1 MNVLTPRRHGSS
13 ALEYVGI
20 GGLRVDPKV
29 SGHVAVPLV
38 AGTLG
43 SVLLVLGSFSVGW
56 LASTSPINRWQW
68 LIPYRTQESGVMI
81 GTVLLTLGCWV
92 MFWAWLRLGQVVR
105 PFGGGALRTVN
116 VATAL
121 WCLPQLAA
129 LPIFSRDIFAYVG
142 QGRLMVAGQDPYVDG
157 ISSLSNWFQL
167 GTDATWAN
175 DGTPYGP
182 VFLWIEEAVVAATGP
197 ENPDLAIFLFRLAAV
212 AGVILTM
219 VFVPLLCRELHVNGA
234 WAQWI
239 TSANPLFIIS
249 FVASGHNDALMVGL
263 ALAGTYCALRAGRPR
278 PGRAR
283 MASVCWGV
291 AGVVLATLSL
301 GVKPITLV
309 LLPFIGLLWAGPK
322 AGWISRFVH
331 WTVTAALALAI
342 MLVVGHLNGFGF
354 GWLSVMLGTGT
365 GTVPWSP
372 IGILTSLT
380 QGLYGILDWDAS
392 EVEGTFK
399 TIGRV
404 ISVVVVLILM
414 FVGRQDRVLER
425 MTWAFTALVVLSPII
440 QPWYLLWLLPFFAVI
455 GLRDNWQIKWV
466 VFTVGYFLAFGA
478 SDQLFTWQFLDIA
491 DEVVHLSLL
500 VSAICLGWI
509 LVVDRKT
516 SRFVKDDWH
525 VRPALGAL
533 LGRRTTTP
541 PGLERAEADRMPD
554 SAAPASAE
562 ATSAEATSA
571 EATDEPG
578 GGR

>member
-1 MNVLTPRRHGSS
+1 MNVLTPPSRGSS
-13 ALEYVGI
+13 APEYVGI

-29 SGHVAVPLV
+29 GGWTAVPLL

-43 SVLLVLGSFSVGW
+43 SLLLVLGSFSVGW

-68 LIPYRTQESGVMI
+68 LIPYRTQEGGVML

-92 MFWAWLRLGQVVR
+92 MFWAWLRLGQVIR

-116 VATAL
+116 LATVL
-121 WCLPQLAA
+121 WCLPQLLA

-167 GTDATWAN
+167 GTDTTWAN

-182 VFLWIEEAVVAATGP
+182 VFLWIEQAVVAVTGP
-197 ENPDLAIFLFRLAAV
+197 QNPDLAIFLFRLAAV
-212 AGVILTM
+212 AGVVLTL

-234 WAQWI
+234 WAVWI
-239 TSANPLFIIS
+239 TAANPLFTIS

-278 PGRAR
+278 PTEGPA
-283 MASVCWGV
+283 ASAAWGV
-291 AGVVLATLSL
+291 AAVVLTTLSI
-301 GVKPITLV
+301 GIKPITMV
-309 LLPFIGLLWAGPK
+309 LLPFIALLWAGPA
-322 AGWISRFVH
+322 AGWIRRFVM
-331 WTVTAALALAI
+331 WGITAALAFGI
-342 MLVVGHLNGFGF
+342 MFVVGRLNGFGF
-354 GWLSVMLGTGT
+354 GWLEVMLGTGT

-372 IGILTSLT
+372 IGILNDLT
-380 QGLYGILDWDAS
+380 QWAFDLFGWDTS
-392 EVEGTFK
+392 EVEATYK
-399 TIGRV
+399 RVGRI
-404 ISVVVVLILM
+404 ISVVIVLILM

-491 DEVVHLSLL
+491 QDVEHLSLL

-509 LVVDRKT
+509 LVIDRKT
-516 SRFVKDDWH
+516 SRFVKDNWH
-525 VRPALGAL
+525 VRPALAAL
-533 LGRRTTTP
+533 FGRRTTKPRKVQRRTGDDASP
-541 PGLERAEADRMPD
+541 DLARAEAAPGRAETD
-554 SAAPASAE
+554 PASGE
-562 ATSAEATSA
+562 Q
-571 EATDEPG
+571 
-578 GGR
+578 R